1 MHFHLPK
8 PLHGWREFAGEV
20 GIIVLGVLIALGVE
34 QIVQSIHDRR
44 VAHQSRDAIN
54 LELGEVTGDLS
65 RRVRTE
71 PCIARRLDEIG
82 AFVKV
87 AAAGKPVKPLL
98 WIGRPQIHTI
108 ETAAWNSASQ
118 AGRTALF
125 TPKEQNL
132 YANSYA
138 LLDDVGAAEAREQD
152 VWGQLR
158 GVEGETSVSPTE
170 VFAIRSLVSQARTLD
185 WRIRVFSLQARLS
198 AAAHGIRPTFDPTD
212 KGSISVC
219 VSSNTPRERAVQII
233 DGSHPYVGS
242 QFGEP

>member
-20 GIIVLGVLIALGVE
+20 GIIVFGVLIALGVE
-34 QIVQSIHDRR
+34 QMVQTIHDRR
-44 VAHQSRDAIN
+44 VAHESRDAIKV
-54 LELGEVTGDLS
+54 ELGEVTGDLS
-65 RRVRTE
+65 LRVRTE
-71 PCIARRLDEIG
+71 PCIARRLGEIDM
-82 AFVKV
+82 FVSA
-87 AAAGKPVKPLL
+87 AAAGKAVKPLL

-118 AGRTALF
+118 AGRTVLF
-125 TPKEQNL
+125 TAEEQNL

-138 LLDDVGAAEAREQD
+138 LLNNVGDAEAREQD
-152 VWGQLR
+152 IWGQLR
-158 GVEGETSVSPTE
+158 GLERQTSVSPTA

-198 AAAHGIRPTFDPTD
+198 AAAHNIRPVFNPAN

-219 VSSNTPRERAVQII
+219 VSSDTPRERAVQII
-233 DGSHPYVGS
+233 DGTHPYVGS
-242 QFGEP
+242 EFGEP